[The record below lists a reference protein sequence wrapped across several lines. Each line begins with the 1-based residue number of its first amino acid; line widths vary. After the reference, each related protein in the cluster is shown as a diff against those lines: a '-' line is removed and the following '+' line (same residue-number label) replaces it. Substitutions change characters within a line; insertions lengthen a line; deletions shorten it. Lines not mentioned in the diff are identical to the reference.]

1 MKLDIDPQFT
11 KIAPDYCGII
21 LKAFV
26 KNAPTSDALWE
37 EMVRVGNCIR
47 SIYPLDEVNK
57 RPAIAAMRQLYKKLG
72 KDPNRYR
79 PSAEALSR
87 RVVMGKSLYRINT
100 LVDIINL
107 VSLQSGFSIGGF
119 DNSRVVGP
127 LSISVGKSGEL
138 FNAIGRGQLNIAG
151 LPVYK
156 DVLGC
161 IGTPTSD
168 EERTKLSVETTDLLM
183 VIHSADGDQAHL
195 DIASSEAQRLLT
207 TYASAAKLTID
218 WF

>member
-1 MKLDIDPQFT
+1 MKLDIAPLITQV
-11 KIAPDYCGII
+11 APDYSGVI
-21 LKAFV
+21 LKGTV
-26 KNAPTSDALWE
+26 KNAPTSEALWE
-37 EMVRVGNCIR
+37 EMESAENDIR
-47 SIYPLDEVNK
+47 RTYTLELVNK
-57 RPAIAAMRQLYKKLG
+57 RPSIAAMRQLYKKLG

-87 RVVMGKSLYRINT
+87 RIVLGKSLYRINT

-119 DNSRVVGP
+119 DNSKVIGA
-127 LSISVGKSGEL
+127 LSITVGQNGEP
-138 FNAIGRGQLNIAG
+138 FNAIGRGQLNIEG

-156 DVLGC
+156 DERGC

-168 EERTKLSVETTDLLM
+168 EERTKLSLETTDLLM
-183 VIHSADGDQAHL
+183 VIHSA
-195 DIASSEAQRLLT
+195 ASDKERLEEALSLSRRLLM
-207 TYASAAKLTID
+207 TYAFADTLSID